1 MVAEVLPLVSN
12 YLFCAEIDF
21 GGYAKLGHNLLDQY
35 INIHEVAV
43 LCMAQ
48 WQCEG
53 KDTLKNNT
61 KKD

>member
-1 MVAEVLPLVSN
+1 MIAEVLHLVSN
-12 YLFCAEIDF
+12 YLFCAEVDF
-21 GGYAKLGHNLLDQY
+21 VGDAKYGHNLLDQY

-53 KDTLKNNT
+53 KEV
-61 KKD
+61 